1 MTGEPLCIPIRVHWS
16 LAVLAGLFDA
26 LMIALLA
33 GIALGVHESNPPGVE
48 WLGALFIVPALIAV
62 NVLLLPMFRNPRVQF
77 DDDRLSI
84 FLGMHKASIP
94 YSGVDF
100 VSERFD
106 GVIDMVSYIWKPTA
120 PGGVRIHGRLWEEA
134 VAIADKELFYEE
146 LLKRNPS
153 IRIERLTT

>member
-1 MTGEPLCIPIRVHWS
+1 MTEKPLCIPIRVHWS
-16 LAVLAGLFDA
+16 LAVLTGVFDA
-26 LMIALLA
+26 LMIALLVGGA
-33 GIALGVHESNPPGVE
+33 MGVFHSNPQGVE
-48 WLGALFIVPALIAV
+48 WLGALFVIPALIAV
-62 NVLLLPMFRNPRVQF
+62 NVLLLPLFRNPRVQF

-84 FLGMHKASIP
+84 FLGVHKASIP
-94 YSGVDF
+94 YSGIDF

-106 GVIDMVSYIWKPTA
+106 DAVGVVGYVWKPTA

-153 IRIERLTT
+153 IRIERAER